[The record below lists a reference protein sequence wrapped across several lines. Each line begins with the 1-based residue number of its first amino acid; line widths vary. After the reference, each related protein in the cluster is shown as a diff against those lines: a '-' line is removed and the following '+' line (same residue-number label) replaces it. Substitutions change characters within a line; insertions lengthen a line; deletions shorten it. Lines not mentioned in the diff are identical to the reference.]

1 MSNGFNF
8 NNDGNVD
15 ELEEFLTFDLTQKQ
29 IKNMNINNGGCLT
42 ATLTMLI
49 VPVVLIVSLIQE
61 MFYE

>member
-1 MSNGFNF
+1 MSNGFDF

-15 ELEEFLTFDLTQKQ
+15 DLEEFLTFDLTQKQ

-49 VPVVLIVSLIQE
+49 VPVVLIVSLI
-61 MFYE
+61 